1 MPVCNLGES
10 FEPLQDQYDRARRK
24 RRRAGDED
32 DVDEDDRRD
41 GDGDGDGDEQHR
53 KATYCAQVLFHGL
66 LKNLHQVLAYEGDT
80 GELVIISIIKSYVHR
95 PI

>member
-41 GDGDGDGDEQHR
+41 DDGDGDEQHR